1 MQSDDMGTF
10 GSAGTEKSKL
20 RSRSEAI
27 RGFLKQKQGEV
38 ASLAEQTVGLFAIQ
52 KGFANNKTAEEVED
66 MLAKAVKRATETM
79 REELEYINTN
89 PSSALSEETMTK
101 LETLLRNL

>member
-1 MQSDDMGTF
+1 
-10 GSAGTEKSKL
+10 
-20 RSRSEAI
+20 
-27 RGFLKQKQGEV
+27 
-38 ASLAEQTVGLFAIQ
+38 
-52 KGFANNKTAEEVED
+52 